1 MKSDEQFKRLRMHN
15 FVGGKLVPSKATD
28 EVPIIEPATEAQLG
42 ASADTTD
49 AEIDD
54 AVRQANAAQREW
66 RKRDGLTR
74 AEALH
79 EAAHRLRE
87 RGPLIA
93 ELMTREMGKPYKE
106 ALDEM
111 EWGASALDYYAEL
124 GRNDQGRVLGPNVEG
139 QFHYTVKEPL
149 GTVAVILPF
158 NYPIT
163 LLCWEAAAALAA
175 GNAVIVKPHEYCPT
189 TTLAF
194 MECTDHMP
202 AGVFQCLTGTGRVGA
217 GLVAHEGVRGVAYTG
232 SIPIGQ
238 HVAQECAKTFKRA
251 LIETSGHDPFII
263 MPSAPMDVAV
273 DAALFSAFMNCG
285 QICVSTERF
294 YVHESIH
301 DEFVERLVERT
312 RELRVGNG
320 LEKVDMGPMASEREL
335 KRFEK
340 IMENLVA
347 EGAEV
352 RIGGQRPAALDK
364 GWFYEPTVL
373 TGVTNDMQ
381 SMQIESFGPV
391 APICK
396 VSSFEEALQKAND
409 SEFGLGANLYS
420 TDLSEVFEATAELE
434 AGMVWV
440 NAPLLDNDAGPF
452 GGTKM
457 SGDGRQLGQEGL
469 DQFRKNKLVM
479 IDPHAN
485 RQQFWW
491 FPYKDEESYP
501 GSG

>member
-1 MKSDEQFKRLRMHN
+1 MKSDEQFQRLRMHN
-15 FVGGKLVPSKATD
+15 FVGGRLVQSRSTE
-28 EVPIIEPATEAQLG
+28 EVPIVEPATEQVLG
-42 ASADTTD
+42 ASADSTA

-54 AVRQANAAQREW
+54 AVDQANTAQREW
-66 RKRDGLTR
+66 RKRDGLVR

-79 EAAHRLRE
+79 EVARRLRE

-106 ALDEM
+106 AMDEM
-111 EWGASALDYYAEL
+111 EWGASAFDYYAEL

-139 QFHYTVKEPL
+139 QFHYTIKEPL

-189 TTLAF
+189 TTLTF

-202 AGVFQCLTGTGRVGA
+202 AGLFQCLTGTGRVGA
-217 GLVAHEGVRGVAYTG
+217 GLVAHEGVRGIAYTG

-238 HVAQECAKTFKRA
+238 QVAQECAKTFKRA
-251 LIETSGHDPFII
+251 LIETSGHDPFLI

-312 RELRVGNG
+312 RELRIGNG
-320 LEKVDMGPMASEREL
+320 LDKVDMGPMASNRER
-335 KRFEK
+335 KRFEA
-340 IMENLVA
+340 IMENLVS

-352 RIGGQRPAALDK
+352 VLGGKRPEALTK

-373 TGVTNDMQ
+373 TGVSNDMH
-381 SMQIESFGPV
+381 SMRIESFGPV
-391 APICK
+391 APISK
-396 VSSFEEALQKAND
+396 VGSFEEALQKANE

-420 TDLSEVFEATAELE
+420 TDLGEVFHATAELE

-479 IDPHAN
+479 MDPSAQ
-485 RQQFWW
+485 RQDFWW
-491 FPYKDEESYP
+491 FPYKDEESFQRQK
-501 GSG
+501 

>member
-1 MKSDEQFKRLRMHN
+1 MKSDELFKRLAMRN
-15 FVGGKLVPSKATD
+15 FVDGQMVRSQATE
-28 EVPIIEPATEAQLG
+28 EVPITEPATEKRLG
-42 ASADTTD
+42 GSADTPEE
-49 AEIDD
+49 EIDH
-54 AVRQANAAQREW
+54 AVDCANRAQREW

-74 AEALH
+74 ADALH
-79 EAAHRLRE
+79 EIARRLRE
-87 RGPLIA
+87 HGPVIA

-111 EWGASALDYYAEL
+111 EWGASAFSYYAEL

-139 QFHYTVKEPL
+139 QFHYTVKQPL

-163 LLCWEAAAALAA
+163 LMAWEAAAALAA
-175 GNAVIVKPHEYCPT
+175 GNAVIIKPHEYCPT

-194 MECTDHMP
+194 MQCTDHMP
-202 AGVFQCLTGTGRVGA
+202 AGVFQCVTGTGRVGA
-217 GLVAHEGVRGVAYTG
+217 ALVAHAGVNGIAYTG

-238 HVAQECAKTFKRA
+238 SVAQECAKTFKRA

-294 YVHESIH
+294 YVHEQIH

-312 RELRVGNG
+312 KQLRVGNG
-320 LEKVDMGPMASEREL
+320 LEKVDMGPMASERERA
-335 KRFEK
+335 RFEA
-340 IMENLVA
+340 IMENFVA
-347 EGAEV
+347 QGAQV
-352 RIGGQRPAALDK
+352 LTGGQRPSNLDK

-373 TGVTNDMQ
+373 SNISHDMDV
-381 SMQIESFGPV
+381 MTTESFGPV
-391 APICK
+391 APVCK
-396 VSSFEEALQKAND
+396 VASFEEALEKAND

-420 TDLSEVFEATAELE
+420 TDLSEVFAATEELE

-491 FPYKDEESYP
+491 FPYKDEESFP
-501 GSG
+501 GMR

>member
-1 MKSDEQFKRLRMHN
+1 MKSDELFERLGMHN
-15 FVGGKLVPSKATD
+15 FVEGRMVRSRASE
-28 EVPIIEPATEAQLG
+28 EVPIIEPATEARLG
-42 ASADTTD
+42 ASADTPD
-49 AEIDD
+49 DEIDQ
-54 AVRQANAAQREW
+54 AVECANRAQREW

-79 EAAHRLRE
+79 EVAHRLRE
-87 RGPLIA
+87 QGPVIA

-111 EWGASALDYYAEL
+111 EWGASAFDYYAEL

-163 LLCWEAAAALAA
+163 LMAWEAAAALAA

-202 AGVFQCLTGTGRVGA
+202 AGVFQCVTGTGRVGA
-217 GLVAHEGVRGVAYTG
+217 HLVAHEGVRGVAYTG

-238 HVAQECAKTFKRA
+238 SVAQECAKTFKRA

-294 YVHESIH
+294 YVHEQIH
-301 DEFVERLVERT
+301 DEFIERLVERT
-312 RELRVGNG
+312 KELRVGNG

-335 KRFEK
+335 KRFEAV
-340 IMENLVA
+340 MENFVA
-347 EGAEV
+347 QGAEV
-352 RIGGQRPAALDK
+352 LTGGKRPDRLDK

-373 TGVTNDMQ
+373 GNVRHDMDVMTN
-381 SMQIESFGPV
+381 ESFGPV

-396 VSSFEEALQKAND
+396 VSSFREALDKAND

-491 FPYKDEESYP
+491 FPYKDEESFP
-501 GSG
+501 GSQ

>member
-1 MKSDEQFKRLRMHN
+1 MRSDEQFQRLRKHN
-15 FVGGKLVPSKATD
+15 FIGGRLVQSRATD
-28 EVPIIEPATEAQLG
+28 EVPIVEPATEQVLG

-54 AVRQANAAQREW
+54 AVGQANAAQREW
-66 RKRDGLTR
+66 RKRDGLVR

-79 EAAHRLRE
+79 EVAHRLRE
-87 RGPLIA
+87 RGPIIA

-106 ALDEM
+106 AMDEM
-111 EWGASALDYYAEL
+111 EWGASAFDYYAEL
-124 GRNDQGRVLGPNVEG
+124 GRNDQGRVLGPNIEG

-189 TTLAF
+189 TTLTF

-202 AGVFQCLTGTGRVGA
+202 AGLFQCLTGTGRVGA

-238 HVAQECAKTFKRA
+238 QVAQECAKSFKRA

-263 MPSAPMDVAV
+263 MPSAPIDVAV
-273 DAALFSAFMNCG
+273 DAAVFSAFMNCG

-294 YVHESIH
+294 YIHESIH
-301 DEFVERLVERT
+301 DEFVERLIERT
-312 RELRVGNG
+312 RQLRVGNG
-320 LEKVDMGPMASEREL
+320 LDKVDMGPMASERER
-335 KRFEK
+335 KRFES
-340 IMENLVA
+340 IMQNLVA
-347 EGAEV
+347 QGAQV
-352 RIGGQRPAALDK
+352 ALGGKRPEAFEK

-373 TGVTNDMQ
+373 TGISDDMDA
-381 SMQIESFGPV
+381 MRIESFGPV

-396 VSSFEEALQKAND
+396 VNSFEEALRKANE

-420 TDLSEVFEATAELE
+420 TDLGEVFQATSELE

-479 IDPHAN
+479 IDPRAQ
-485 RQQFWW
+485 RQSFWW
-491 FPYKDEESYP
+491 FPYKDEESFQ
-501 GSG
+501 GHE